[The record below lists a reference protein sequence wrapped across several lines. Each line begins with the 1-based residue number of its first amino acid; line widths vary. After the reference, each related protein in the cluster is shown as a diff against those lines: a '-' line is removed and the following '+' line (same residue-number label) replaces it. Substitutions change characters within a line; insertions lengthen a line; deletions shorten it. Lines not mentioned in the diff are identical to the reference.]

1 MKKTLI
7 RLVKDKKRLNHIYI
21 GTTVI
26 AIDNVSA
33 SIPKTI

>member
-1 MKKTLI
+1 MTFRILELKLHD
-7 RLVKDKKRLNHIYI
+7 VYF
-21 GTTVI
+21 GTTFI

>member
-1 MKKTLI
+1 MTFRILELKLHD
-7 RLVKDKKRLNHIYI
+7 VYY

-26 AIDNVSA
+26 AIDNAST